1 MKSLLDDLPADVE
14 GHMTSVFE
22 ALKELSR
29 YVYHEPNLSAHDYY
43 EYMYVELCLACFF
56 TLP

>member
-29 YVYHEPNLSAHDYY
+29 YV
-43 EYMYVELCLACFF
+43 
-56 TLP
+56 